1 MEIFNVY
8 KYLTG
13 NDLFVLESD
22 IEYSG
27 DYVIITIRNGD
38 WINDHLRC
46 DRLMQAVGYKY
57 VNYEIV
63 KDNFD
68 DYTAKHF
75 YLKR

>member
-1 MEIFNVY
+1 MFDIY
-8 KYLTG
+8 KYLTD

-22 IEYSG
+22 IEDSG

-46 DRLMQAVGYKY
+46 DKLMQAAGYVY
-57 VNYEIV
+57 FNYEMLE
-63 KDNFD
+63 DNFD

-75 YLKR
+75 YLKE